1 MESHY
6 EFIVSK
12 VDDPKKQWPRR
23 EHVFATA
30 PRSAINEWQAK
41 KLFAILQA
49 KFPESEGYKVDVTNW
64 QGVGHQ
70 VDWSNPEQTKL
81 DQIVGQ

>member
-12 VDDPKKQWPRR
+12 VEGSEKQWPRR

-41 KLFAILQA
+41 KLYATLKA
-49 KFPESEGYKVDVTNW
+49 KFPESEGYKVDVTHW
-64 QGVGHQ
+64 KGVGES
-70 VDWSNPEQTKL
+70 VDWSNDEQAKL
-81 DQIVGQ
+81 DQIVGR